1 MLQKKNILCS
11 VYDKYVIILK
21 VEAITID
28 KREVKV
34 IMKAPKLYVYRD
46 IEKDFIFNRMKDFAF
61 DVMGLDNIDE
71 DSIELVGHILE
82 FSERLGFKGNLWQNY
97 LTYMIVNS
105 ENSFS
110 LASERRGYM
119 DGSINEI
126 SMNDIA
132 VFIRMYGMDLQEFDY
147 KYNTNLSM
155 ISSYVNNNEDK
166 VYYNKRIRDSII
178 ALSDRLSGITDER
191 EFQFV
196 LCDFYR
202 EHGVG
207 KLGLFKAFRVNHSE
221 DNSVNINPVVSVEH
235 IYLNDLIGYDIQKK
249 KLVDNTEAFIMGK
262 KANNVLLFGDSGTG
276 KSSSIKAILNEYYD
290 RGLRMIEIY
299 KHQFKDLS
307 AVINLIKDRNYKFI
321 IFMDDLSFEEFEI
334 EYKYLKAV
342 IEGGLEKRPDNV
354 LIYATSNRRHLVREK
369 FSDKEERDDDLHS
382 RDTVQEKLS
391 LSARFGVSIY
401 YGSPDKKLFNE
412 IIKGLAKKNNINMDE
427 EKLLAEAN
435 KWEVSHG
442 GLSGRNASQ
451 FINYLSYIND

>member
-1 MLQKKNILCS
+1 
-11 VYDKYVIILK
+11 
-21 VEAITID
+21 
-28 KREVKV
+28 
-34 IMKAPKLYVYRD
+34 MKAPKLYVYRD
-46 IEKDFIFNRMKDFAF
+46 LEKDWVFGKMLQITYDSMNLETME
-61 DVMGLDNIDE
+61 E
-71 DSIELVGHILE
+71 DTADLVGYILDI
-82 FSERLGFKGNLWQNY
+82 SEKMGFKGNLWHDY
-97 LTYMIVNS
+97 IAYMIVNS
-105 ENSFS
+105 ENPFS
-110 LASERRGYM
+110 MASERRGYM

-126 SMNDIA
+126 VMYDISA
-132 VFIRMYGMDLQEFDY
+132 FIRMFGMDLNVFDY
-147 KYNTNLSM
+147 KYNTNLSVLT
-155 ISSYVNNNEDK
+155 SFVNNNENE
-166 VYYNKRIRDSII
+166 VYYNKRIRNSII
-178 ALSDRLSGITDER
+178 DLANKLSVIDDEK
-191 EFQFV
+191 EFQYV
-196 LCDFYR
+196 ICDFYR

-207 KLGLFKAFRVNHSE
+207 KLGLFKAFRINHTQLDDRAVIE
-221 DNSVNINPVVSVEH
+221 PVVSVEH

-290 RGLRMIEIY
+290 RGLRMIEVY

-307 AVINLIKDRNYKFI
+307 SIINQIKDRNYKFI

-401 YGSPDKKLFNE
+401 YGSPDKKQFNE
-412 IIKGLAKKNNINMDE
+412 IIKGLAKKNNIEMDE
-427 EKLLAEAN
+427 DKLLLEAN

-442 GLSGRNASQ
+442 GLSGRNAQQ
-451 FINYLSYIND
+451 FINYLSYCED